1 MSKLHDILVIDDEK
15 VIIDAV
21 VKICSLENYSVD
33 SASNVKTAIEM
44 ISKNHYPIIVCDI
57 MMPDGDGFQILH
69 EMQAKS
75 KDSALIMMTGYS
87 TVENAVNS
95 LYQGAMDFIPKPFT
109 VDELLGSIYRT
120 SKYQQIKQN
129 QKKALLDSQKAELF
143 YVDCPAKYFRLGHS
157 SWLCEERDGSVLIGV
172 CDMFLK
178 TIESITELEL
188 LSLEEELIQG
198 VNCLTAKSG
207 EDRIHKVLSPVSGR
221 IIELNENLK
230 SNISLIEKDP
240 YFDGWV
246 YRVIPNDLGY
256 EIKNLVP
263 CSSDRAQFRIQ

>member
-1 MSKLHDILVIDDEK
+1 
-15 VIIDAV
+15 
-21 VKICSLENYSVD
+21 
-33 SASNVKTAIEM
+33 
-44 ISKNHYPIIVCDI
+44 
-57 MMPDGDGFQILH
+57 
-69 EMQAKS
+69 
-75 KDSALIMMTGYS
+75 MMTGYS

-120 SKYQQIKQN
+120 NKFQQIKRK
-129 QKKALLDSQKAELF
+129 QKQALLSNQKAELF

-178 TIESITELEL
+178 TIESVTELEF
-188 LSLEEELIQG
+188 LSLEDELVQG

-207 EDRIHKVLSPVSGR
+207 EDKIHKVLSPVSGR
-221 IIELNENLK
+221 IIEVNENLK
-230 SNISLIEKDP
+230 SNINLIEKDP